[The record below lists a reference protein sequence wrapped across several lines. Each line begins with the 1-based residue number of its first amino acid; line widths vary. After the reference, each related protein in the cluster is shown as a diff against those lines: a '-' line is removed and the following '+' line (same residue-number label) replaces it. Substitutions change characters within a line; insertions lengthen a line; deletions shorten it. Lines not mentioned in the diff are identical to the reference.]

1 MVLSVQLAAKC
12 LKRIVSEAP
21 SPVHKLVRAI
31 LFGVRSWFFDVIY
44 YPISEEELKQLLQE
58 FRDWLREHGLHYE
71 NEVFD
76 CEDFALAFKVFVTVR
91 KKTNA
96 VGLALGILKTTK
108 VYDLD
113 SGEEYE
119 ERVLGGHGWN
129 IVLLSNGELVYVE
142 PQTCEYFRGCES
154 PDGFIYELLAVVW

>member
-1 MVLSVQLAAKC
+1 VLSAQLAAKC
-12 LKRIVSEAP
+12 LRRVVKESP
-21 SPVHKLVRAI
+21 SSIHKLIRAI
-31 LFGVRSWFFDVIY
+31 LFSIRSWFFDLEY
-44 YPISEEELKQLLQE
+44 YPISEEELQSLLRE
-58 FRDWLREHGLHYE
+58 FKDWLREHGLHYE

-96 VGLALGILKTTK
+96 VGLALGLLKTTK

-113 SGEEYE
+113 SEEEHE
-119 ERVLGGHGWN
+119 EQVLGGHGWN
-129 IVLLSNGELVYVE
+129 IVLLNDGSLVYVE
-142 PQTCEYFRGCES
+142 PQTCEYFYGDES